1 MDELRV
7 IRERKG
13 LTLSQLAARASI
25 PGRLLVEYEEGQRV
39 ITQQHLRA
47 LARVLYVN
55 PEDIKPHS
63 TPRPPSAEPA
73 QPSNN
78 NNNSATQPQVHRPPV
93 PSQNVPP
100 RTAEPQ
106 QVRPVPQEPVRPP
119 AQPAQEH
126 VPIGA
131 VVRPA
136 PPTNVNPVERP
147 PQERRF
153 APPPPRQGHPPRPR
167 EEGMGMERTAPERPP
182 RGKPREAKAPPP
194 PQPITPGQI
203 NELLRLGARR
213 EMSREA
219 IETRIGKPLD
229 QLTRPDARQW
239 IGTLRN
245 EDASDV
251 SVARSSLALPEVI
264 DAFESEY
271 LREMRDRG
279 TPLHFLLFN
288 GQQLTGT
295 VVEFTPYTITIKD
308 SESGDEVTLRKLAI
322 VYYRKEAGDNND
334 SESDDQEQESEQTD
348 AETTETV

>member
-55 PEDIKPHS
+55 PEDIKPRS
-63 TPRPPSAEPA
+63 TPQPPSAEPA
-73 QPSNN
+73 HPSPNN
-78 NNNSATQPQVHRPPV
+78 VTQPQVHRPPV

-100 RTAEPQ
+100 RTTEAQ
-106 QVRPVPQEPVRPP
+106 QVRPVMQEPVRQ
-119 AQPAQEH
+119 QPQSAQEH
-126 VPIGA
+126 IPIGA
-131 VVRPA
+131 VIRPA
-136 PPTNVNPVERP
+136 PQSVVHPVERP
-147 PQERRF
+147 PQQERRF
-153 APPPPRQGHPPRPR
+153 SPPPPRQGHPPRPR
-167 EEGMGMERTAPERPP
+167 EEGMERSFSERPP

-219 IETRIGKPLD
+219 IETRIGKSLD

-308 SESGDEVTLRKLAI
+308 SENNDEVTLRKLAI
-322 VYYRKEAGDNND
+322 VYYRKEAGDGSD
-334 SESDDQEQESEQTD
+334 SESDSEDQEQEPEQTD
-348 AETTETV
+348 AEATETV